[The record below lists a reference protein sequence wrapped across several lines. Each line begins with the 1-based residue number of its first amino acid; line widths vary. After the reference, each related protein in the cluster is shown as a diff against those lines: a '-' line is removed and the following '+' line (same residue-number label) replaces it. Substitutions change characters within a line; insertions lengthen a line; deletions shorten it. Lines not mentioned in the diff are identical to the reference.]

1 MNKFKDFIEIDKK
14 FQNSINLQLDIDN
27 LSKLN
32 SYIPTHSSIL
42 VLDGF
47 LNNVLSDRDKANI
60 LIGPYGKGKSHL
72 LLVLLALL
80 NDRKGDR
87 TKKTINKIEKVSK
100 ETAEKIKT
108 IQSSVKPFLPV
119 IISGTEKDL
128 NKEFIIALM
137 ESLRKNNLMNVAPES
152 DYGKALE
159 VIAKW
164 QKDFKQVYES
174 FKQIVREYGRTVEE
188 FMGELKEMKE
198 EALNIFKEIHPKLTA
213 GSEFMPMSV
222 NNAMTLYGEINRAL
236 ESYGYGG
243 IYIIFDEFSKYIEGH
258 EKDTFAYDMKILQ
271 DICELANNSKKQQI
285 HITFVAH
292 KSIKEYGNAL
302 SSDIVNAFKGVEGRL
317 KEVRFV
323 VSAQNNYELIQHVI
337 KKKVSDCKPW
347 FQEQNNK
354 EIIEESYKIPCFSG
368 LFTEKEYK
376 KIVMEGCFPM
386 LPLTAYALL
395 NISEKVAQNERSI
408 FTFLANDEKGS
419 LINIV
424 ENGSE
429 ELLSV
434 DVVYDYFQNMF
445 RDSIS
450 LTNIHNEWLKADYAL
465 TKAESLNEEK
475 IIKAMAILHM
485 INRNEEVPVR
495 KTEIRLATGL
505 NMADF
510 VSSLEKLESKNIVTY
525 RSKLGVYAFKNN
537 VGVNLDNQMNNM
549 IEKQPLSINWQEEI
563 ATVSELDYV
572 LPKKYN
578 QEYTM
583 TRYFKYVYMT
593 PEQFL
598 NTSKSEYLFETYKA
612 DGLIICLVMLKDGD
626 VNQIK
631 EHLKKLNDNRLVVIY
646 PDKIFGFSEQ
656 QNIRKLKAVEKL
668 LKDKDFLEENKVLQ
682 QELEIYKEDLI
693 FEINVEL
700 EKSYL
705 PGNNRCKYFNTLNG
719 VTELCF
725 ENQISFNRFLSE
737 ICLSYYEHAP
747 KINNE
752 LINRKSVSAQIKKAR
767 NLIIDAILNEE
778 ELNRFEKGT
787 SSEATIFRATLM
799 HTGILKGDSSEEEGC
814 RRIIEEIDAFIG
826 QCAGKKVSFQVLY
839 NKLLGKDFGTRKGVI
854 PIFIAKEIINL
865 QDTPIIYLQNKE
877 VEISSSILNN
887 INEKPQDYYLFIEKE
902 SIEKEKYLKVL
913 EELFL
918 SEELRKKQKS
928 KMQRLNNIVE
938 SMQRWYRSLDQY
950 TLTFTKQLF
959 EENEQG
965 YLEEDAFER
974 MYSFRKVFK
983 GIELNPR
990 EVLFEK
996 IPKAICHDNSGDAVF
1011 ENVTLQI
1018 EEIKKYMDNNL
1029 VNAKKKTA
1037 VQVKSIFGARAD
1049 ESLSACLKNWYS
1061 KQSEKSKSH
1070 IYAENITGFMTYI
1083 EKLTTNDEDE
1093 IVSRLCKIITG
1104 IYINDWK
1111 NDSYERFVE
1120 ELTYVKNTI
1129 QSIKESEQST
1139 EGENKISIK
1148 TGESTIE
1155 RFFEPDSD
1163 DSTSYFLQNAIEDA
1177 LEEFG
1182 DTLEL
1187 NQKVSVLVKALEELL
1202 SK

>member
-1 MNKFKDFIEIDKK
+1 MNQFKDFIEIDKK

-42 VLDGF
+42 VLDRF
-47 LNNVLSDRDKANI
+47 LEGVLDNKDKANI

-80 NDRKGDR
+80 KDKYGEK
-87 TKKTINKIEKVSK
+87 TKKVINKIEKVSK
-100 ETAEKIKT
+100 ETADKIRD
-108 IQSSVKPFLPV
+108 IQNNNKPFLPV

-128 NKEFIIALM
+128 NKEFILALM
-137 ESLRKNNLMNVAPES
+137 ESLRKNNLMDVAPES
-152 DYGKALE
+152 DYSKALQ
-159 VIAKW
+159 VISKW
-164 QKDFKQVYES
+164 KEEFKQVYES
-174 FKQIVREYGRTVEE
+174 FIQLLNEYNRTVDE
-188 FMGELKEMKE
+188 FLKALKEMNK
-198 EALNIFKEIHPKLTA
+198 EALKIFKEIHPKLTA
-213 GSEFMPMSV
+213 GSEFMPMTV
-222 NNAMTLYGEINRAL
+222 NNAMTLYGEITRAIK
-236 ESYGYGG
+236 SYGYGG

-258 EKDTFAYDMKILQ
+258 EKETFAYDMKILQ
-271 DICELANNSKKQQI
+271 DMCELANNSKEQQI

-302 SSDIVNAFKGVEGRL
+302 SVDIVNAFKGVEGRL
-317 KEVRFV
+317 KEIRFV
-323 VSAQNNYELIQHVI
+323 VSAQNNYELIWHVI
-337 KKKVSDCKPW
+337 KKKISDCRPW
-347 FQEQNNK
+347 FQEKNNK
-354 EIIEESYKIPCFSG
+354 EVIEESYKIPCFSG
-368 LFTEKEYK
+368 LFSEKEYR
-376 KIVMEGCFPM
+376 KIVMVGCFPM

-419 LINIV
+419 LINIL
-424 ENGSE
+424 ENGSS

-445 RDSIS
+445 RENIS

-485 INRNEEVPVR
+485 INRNEEAPVR
-495 KTEIRLATGL
+495 KKEIRLATGL
-505 NMADF
+505 NNADF
-510 VSSLEKLESKNIVTY
+510 SSSLEKLESRNIITY

-537 VGVNLDNQMNNM
+537 VGINLDSQMNNI
-549 IEKQPLSINWQEEI
+549 IEKQPLSLNWSEEI
-563 ATVSELDYV
+563 EEVSELDYI

-583 TRYFKYVYMT
+583 TRYFKYIYMT
-593 PEQFL
+593 QDQFL
-598 NTSKSEYLFETYKA
+598 KIAKSEYLFEEYKA

-626 VNQIK
+626 INKIK
-631 EHLKKLNDNRLVVIY
+631 EHIRVLNDNRIVVIY
-646 PDKIFGFSEQ
+646 PDGIFGFEEQ
-656 QNIRKLKAVEKL
+656 QNIRRLKAVNKL
-668 LKDKDFLEENKVLQ
+668 LKDKEFLEENKVLQ
-682 QELEIYKEDLI
+682 QELEIYREDLI
-693 FEINVEL
+693 FELNVEL
-700 EKSYL
+700 EKIYL
-705 PGNNRCKYFNTLNG
+705 PENNRCKCINSANNG
-719 VTELCF
+719 QDLHF
-725 ENQISFNRFLSE
+725 HNQISFNRFLSE
-737 ICLSYYEHAP
+737 ICLNYYEHAP

-752 LINRKSVSAQIKKAR
+752 LINRKNVSAQIKKAR
-767 NLIIDAILNEE
+767 NIIIDAILNEE
-778 ELNRFEKGT
+778 DLDRFEKGT
-787 SSEATIFRATLM
+787 SSESTIFRATLM
-799 HTGILKGDSSEEEGC
+799 HTGILKHDSLEEEGC
-814 RRIIEEIDAFIG
+814 RRIIDEIDSFITD
-826 QCAGKKVSFQVLY
+826 CAGKKVSFEILY
-839 NKLLGKDFGTRKGVI
+839 NKLLGKDFGVRKGVI

-865 QDTPIIYLQNKE
+865 QDTPIIYLQSRE
-877 VEISSSILNN
+877 VEISSTILNN
-887 INEKPQDYYLFIEKE
+887 INEKPNEYYLFIEKDN
-902 SIEKEKYLKVL
+902 IKKEKYLKVL

-918 SEELRKKQKS
+918 SEELRKIQKS

-959 EENEQG
+959 EQGEQG
-965 YLEEDAFER
+965 YISEEAFKQ
-974 MYSFRKVFK
+974 MCSFRKVFK

-996 IPKAICHDNSGDAVF
+996 IPKALSK
-1011 ENVTLQI
+1011 ENDSTEDFQEIITHI
-1018 EEIKKYMDNNL
+1018 ENIKKYMDNNL
-1029 VNAKKKTA
+1029 SNAKKKTA
-1037 VQVKSIFGARAD
+1037 VEIKNVFGARAD
-1049 ESLSACLKNWYS
+1049 ESLSACLKNWYL

-1083 EKLTTNDEDE
+1083 EKLSTNDEDE
-1093 IVSRLCKIITG
+1093 IVSRLCKIVAG
-1104 IYINDWK
+1104 VYINDWK
-1111 NDSYERFVE
+1111 NDSYDRFVK
-1120 ELTYVKNTI
+1120 ELIYVKNSI
-1129 QSIKESEQST
+1129 QAIKESAQST

-1148 TGESTIE
+1148 TGENTIE
-1155 RFFEPDSD
+1155 RFFEPDND
-1163 DSTSYFLQNAIEDA
+1163 DSTSYFLQNAIDDA

>member
-80 NDRKGDR
+80 NDGKGDR

-152 DYGKALE
+152 DYGKALQ

-213 GSEFMPMSV
+213 GSEFMPMTV

-368 LFTEKEYK
+368 LFTKKEYK
-376 KIVMEGCFPM
+376 KIIMEGCFPM

-525 RSKLGVYAFKNN
+525 RSKL
-537 VGVNLDNQMNNM
+537 
-549 IEKQPLSINWQEEI
+549 
-563 ATVSELDYV
+563 
-572 LPKKYN
+572 
-578 QEYTM
+578 
-583 TRYFKYVYMT
+583 
-593 PEQFL
+593 
-598 NTSKSEYLFETYKA
+598 
-612 DGLIICLVMLKDGD
+612 
-626 VNQIK
+626 
-631 EHLKKLNDNRLVVIY
+631 
-646 PDKIFGFSEQ
+646 
-656 QNIRKLKAVEKL
+656 
-668 LKDKDFLEENKVLQ
+668 
-682 QELEIYKEDLI
+682 
-693 FEINVEL
+693 
-700 EKSYL
+700 
-705 PGNNRCKYFNTLNG
+705 
-719 VTELCF
+719 
-725 ENQISFNRFLSE
+725 
-737 ICLSYYEHAP
+737 
-747 KINNE
+747 
-752 LINRKSVSAQIKKAR
+752 
-767 NLIIDAILNEE
+767 
-778 ELNRFEKGT
+778 
-787 SSEATIFRATLM
+787 
-799 HTGILKGDSSEEEGC
+799 
-814 RRIIEEIDAFIG
+814 
-826 QCAGKKVSFQVLY
+826 
-839 NKLLGKDFGTRKGVI
+839 
-854 PIFIAKEIINL
+854 
-865 QDTPIIYLQNKE
+865 
-877 VEISSSILNN
+877 
-887 INEKPQDYYLFIEKE
+887 
-902 SIEKEKYLKVL
+902 
-913 EELFL
+913 
-918 SEELRKKQKS
+918 
-928 KMQRLNNIVE
+928 
-938 SMQRWYRSLDQY
+938 
-950 TLTFTKQLF
+950 
-959 EENEQG
+959 
-965 YLEEDAFER
+965 
-974 MYSFRKVFK
+974 
-983 GIELNPR
+983 
-990 EVLFEK
+990 
-996 IPKAICHDNSGDAVF
+996 
-1011 ENVTLQI
+1011 
-1018 EEIKKYMDNNL
+1018 
-1029 VNAKKKTA
+1029 
-1037 VQVKSIFGARAD
+1037 
-1049 ESLSACLKNWYS
+1049 
-1061 KQSEKSKSH
+1061 
-1070 IYAENITGFMTYI
+1070 
-1083 EKLTTNDEDE
+1083 
-1093 IVSRLCKIITG
+1093 
-1104 IYINDWK
+1104 
-1111 NDSYERFVE
+1111 
-1120 ELTYVKNTI
+1120 
-1129 QSIKESEQST
+1129 
-1139 EGENKISIK
+1139 
-1148 TGESTIE
+1148 
-1155 RFFEPDSD
+1155 
-1163 DSTSYFLQNAIEDA
+1163 
-1177 LEEFG
+1177 
-1182 DTLEL
+1182 
-1187 NQKVSVLVKALEELL
+1187 
-1202 SK
+1202 